1 MKQLQS
7 MVELVEE
14 YLTGRR
20 KLGFQLDIEGKE
32 LFRFARFADQVKP
45 QGHLTTKLA
54 IQWAKLPQK
63 ADPLYWARRLDI
75 VRRFA
80 KHRVL
85 FDPATEIPAEG
96 ILGPSYRRRPPHI
109 YSNKEITDLLSA
121 ASKLRPPQGLR
132 PHTYR
137 TLFGL
142 LACTGLRISEALRL
156 KGEDIDWEA
165 GLLTIRETKFKKSRL
180 VPLHPSTVSALHRY
194 RQHRDR
200 YHSSPQANTF
210 FLTEKGTRLKYWR
223 ALMTFLSLRDQLGWM
238 KPGTQRPPR
247 IHDLRHT
254 FAVRRLQ
261 RWYKEGAQVDQ
272 KIASLSTYLG
282 HGKVTDTYWYL
293 SAVPELL
300 SIGAS
305 RFELFTKR
313 RGGTP

>member
-1 MKQLQS
+1 MKPTQG
-7 MVELVEE
+7 MIDFAKE
-14 YLTGRR
+14 YLAGRR

-32 LFRFARFADQVKP
+32 LLRFARFADQLNH
-45 QGHLTTKLA
+45 QGALTEELA
-54 IQWAKLPQK
+54 IQWATLPHK

-109 YSNKEITDLLSA
+109 YSDKEITDLLCA
-121 ASKLRPPQGLR
+121 ASKLGPPQGLR

-156 KGEDIDWEA
+156 KKEDIDWET
-165 GLLTIRETKFKKSRL
+165 GLLYIRETKFKKSRL
-180 VPLHPSTVSALHRY
+180 LPLPPSTVSALHRY
-194 RQHRDR
+194 RQHRDQ
-200 YHSSPQANTF
+200 YHSSPQAYTF
-210 FLTEKGTRLKYWR
+210 FLTEKGTRLTYWR

-238 KPGTQRPPR
+238 KAVTPRHPR

-254 FAVRRLQ
+254 FAVRRLLL
-261 RWYKEGAQVDQ
+261 WYKQGARVDQ
-272 KIASLSTYLG
+272 KIVYLSTYLG

-305 RFELFTKR
+305 HFELFTKR
-313 RGGTP
+313 RGGAP